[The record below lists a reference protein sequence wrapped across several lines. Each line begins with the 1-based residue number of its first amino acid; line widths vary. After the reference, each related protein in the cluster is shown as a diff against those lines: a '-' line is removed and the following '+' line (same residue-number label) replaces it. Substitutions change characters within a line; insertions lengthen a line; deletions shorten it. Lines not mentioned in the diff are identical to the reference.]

1 MRRIPATIVT
11 GFLGAG
17 KTSLVRHLLAT
28 ASGHR
33 LAIIVNEFGELGID
47 RELLLGCGDATCR
60 DDDILELANGC
71 LCCTVADDFLP
82 TLSRLVDRA
91 EPPGHIVIETSGL
104 ALPKP
109 LVQAFAWPEIRT
121 RTTVDGVVTIIDAA
135 AAAEGRFASD
145 PAAVARQRAADP
157 AIDHDNPL
165 EEVFTDQLACADLVI
180 LNKTDLVAPDRLAEL
195 RREIEARLRPGVKLI
210 AAEQGRVAAAVALG
224 LAAAAED
231 DLAAR
236 PSLHE
241 LEGEHDHDDF
251 ESFVVDG
258 GPVPDLAIFRGQ
270 LAAVIRAHDVL
281 RVKGFVDVPG
291 RDRRQI
297 VQAVGD
303 RVQQHFD
310 RPWLPGEDRTT
321 RLVVIG
327 KRGLDRAAIAA
338 GLGAAPVALEAP
350 VVLED

>member
-33 LAIIVNEFGELGID
+33 LAIVVNEFGELGID
-47 RELLLGCGDATCR
+47 RELLLGCGDAVCGE
-60 DDDILELANGC
+60 DDIVELANGC

-224 LAAAAED
+224 LAARAED

-251 ESFVVDG
+251 ESFVVDS
-258 GPVPDLAIFRGQ
+258 GPVADIAAFRAR

-291 RDRRQI
+291 RDRRQ
-297 VQAVGD
+297 VLQAVGD

-310 RPWLPGEDRTT
+310 RPWLAGETRAT

-327 KRGLDRAAIAA
+327 KRGLDRAAIVA
-338 GLGAAPVALEAP
+338 GLGASPALAGG
-350 VVLED
+350 

>member
-1 MRRIPATIVT
+1 MRRIPTTIVT

-17 KTSLVRHLLAT
+17 KTSLVRHLLGA

-47 RELLLGCGDATCR
+47 RELLLGCGDEACR
-60 DDDILELANGC
+60 DDDIVELANGC

-91 EPPGHIVIETSGL
+91 DPPGHIIVETSGL

-121 RTTVDGVVTIIDAA
+121 RLTVDGVVTVIDAA

-145 PAAVARQRAADP
+145 PEALARQREADP

-165 EEVFTDQLACADLVI
+165 EEVFGDQLACADLVI
-180 LNKTDLVAPDRLAEL
+180 LNKTDLVPPVSLAAL
-195 RREIEARLRPGVKLI
+195 GRDIEARLRPGVKLVGAI
-210 AAEQGRVAAAVALG
+210 AGRVAPAVALG
-224 LAAAAED
+224 LAASAED

-236 PSLHE
+236 PSCHD
-241 LEGEHDHDDF
+241 LEAEHDHDDF
-251 ESFVVDG
+251 DSFVVER
-258 GPVPDLAIFRGQ
+258 GPVADAALFRTR
-270 LAAVIRAHDVL
+270 LAALIRAHDVL
-281 RVKGFVDVPG
+281 RVKGFLDVPG
-291 RDRRQI
+291 RDRRQV

-303 RVQQHFD
+303 RIDQHFD
-310 RPWLPGEDRTT
+310 RPWLPGESRAT

-327 KRGLDRAAIAA
+327 RKGIDRAAIRLA
-338 GLGAAPVALEAP
+338 LG
-350 VVLED
+350 VV

>member
-47 RELLLGCGDATCR
+47 RELLLGCGDAACGE
-60 DDDILELANGC
+60 DDIVELANGC

-82 TLSRLVDRA
+82 TLSRLIDRA

-121 RTTVDGVVTIIDAA
+121 RTTVDGVVTVIDAA
-135 AAAEGRFASD
+135 AAAAGRFASD
-145 PAAVARQRAADP
+145 PEAVARQRAADP

-180 LNKTDLVAPDRLAEL
+180 LNKTDLLDPGQLAALCREL
-195 RREIEARLRPGVKLI
+195 EARLRPGVKLI
-210 AAEQGRVAAAVALG
+210 AAEQGRVAPAVALG

-251 ESFVVDG
+251 ESFVVDS
-258 GPVPDLAIFRGQ
+258 GPVADIAAFRAR

-291 RDRRQI
+291 RDRRQV

-310 RPWLPGEDRTT
+310 RPWLAGETRAT

-327 KRGLDRAAIAA
+327 KRGLDRTAIAA
-338 GLGAAPVALEAP
+338 GLGAASPALE
-350 VVLED
+350 D

>member
-17 KTSLVRHLLAT
+17 KTSLVRHLLA
-28 ASGHR
+28 AAAGHR

-47 RELLLGCGDATCR
+47 RELLLGCGDEACR
-60 DDDILELANGC
+60 DDDIVELANGC

-82 TLSRLVDRA
+82 TLSRLIDRS

-121 RTTVDGVVTIIDAA
+121 RITVDGVVTVIDAA
-135 AAAEGRFASD
+135 AMAEGRFADD
-145 PAAVARQRAADP
+145 PDAVARQRAADP
-157 AIDHDNPL
+157 SIAHDNPL
-165 EEVFTDQLACADLVI
+165 EEVFSDQLACADLVI
-180 LNKTDLVAPDRLAEL
+180 LNKTDLLGHDRLAIL
-195 RREIEARLRPGVKLI
+195 RSEIETRLRPGVKLV
-210 AAEQGRVAAAVALG
+210 AAEQGRVAPAVALG
-224 LAAAAED
+224 LAAAAEN

-236 PSLHE
+236 PSIHE

-251 ESFVVDG
+251 DSFVVSA
-258 GPVPDLAIFRGQ
+258 GPVADLAGFRDRLG
-270 LAAVIRAHDVL
+270 AVIRALDVL

-291 RDRRQI
+291 RDRRQV

-310 RPWLPGEDRTT
+310 RPWLPDGDRAT

-327 KRGLDRAAIAA
+327 KKGLDRVAITTA
-338 GLGAAPVALEAP
+338 LGG
-350 VVLED
+350 

>member
-1 MRRIPATIVT
+1 VRRIPTTIVT

-17 KTSLVRHLLAT
+17 KTSLVRHLLAA

-47 RELLLGCGDATCR
+47 RELLLGCGDAACV
-60 DDDILELANGC
+60 DEDIVELANGC

-82 TLSRLVDRA
+82 TLSRLIDRA
-91 EPPGHIVIETSGL
+91 APPDHIVVETSGL

-121 RTTVDGVVTIIDAA
+121 RLTVDGVVTVIDAA
-135 AAAEGRFASD
+135 AAAAGRFATD
-145 PAAVARQRAADP
+145 PEAVARQRAADP

-165 EEVFTDQLACADLVI
+165 EEVFGDQLACADLVI
-180 LNKTDLVAPDRLAEL
+180 LNKTDLVAPDRLAAL
-195 RREIEARLRPGVKLI
+195 RREIETRLRPGVKLVD
-210 AAEQGRVAAAVALG
+210 AEQGRVAPAVALG

-236 PSLHE
+236 PSCHDFE
-241 LEGEHDHDDF
+241 AEHDHDDF
-251 ESFVVDG
+251 ASFVVER
-258 GPVPDLAIFRGQ
+258 GPVADAALFRAR
-270 LAAVIRAHDVL
+270 LTALIRAHDVL
-281 RVKGFVDVPG
+281 RIKGFLDVPG
-291 RDRRQI
+291 RDRRQV

-303 RVQQHFD
+303 RIEQHFD
-310 RPWLPGEDRTT
+310 RPWLPGESRAS

-327 KRGLDRAAIAA
+327 RKGIDRVAIRAALAA
-338 GLGAAPVALEAP
+338 EG
-350 VVLED
+350 

>member
-28 ASGHR
+28 GAGHR

-47 RELLLGCGDATCR
+47 RDLLLGCGDAACTE
-60 DDDILELANGC
+60 DDILELANGC

-82 TLSRLVDRA
+82 TLSRLIDRA

-121 RTTVDGVVTIIDAA
+121 RMTVDGVVTVIDAA

-145 PAAVARQRAADP
+145 PDAVARQRAADP
-157 AIDHDNPL
+157 AVDHDNPL
-165 EEVFTDQLACADLVI
+165 EEVFTDQLACADLVV
-180 LNKTDLVAPDRLAEL
+180 LNKTDLVAPERLAAL

-210 AAEQGRVAAAVALG
+210 AAEQGRVAAPVALG

-231 DLAAR
+231 DLVAR

-241 LEGEHDHDDF
+241 IEGEHDHDDF
-251 ESFVVDG
+251 ESFVVNT
-258 GPVPDLAIFRGQ
+258 GPVADLAEFRTRLG
-270 LAAVIRAHDVL
+270 AVIRDHDVL

-291 RDRRQI
+291 RDRRQV

-310 RPWLPGEDRTT
+310 RPWLAGEARAT

-327 KRGLDRAAIAA
+327 KKGLDRGGIAA
-338 GLGAAPVALEAP
+338 GLGGAPAAL
-350 VVLED
+350 DD

>member
-17 KTSLVRHLLAT
+17 KTSLLRHLLT
-28 ASGHR
+28 AAAGHR

-47 RELLLGCGDATCR
+47 RELLLGCGDEACR
-60 DDDILELANGC
+60 EDDIVELANGC
-71 LCCTVADDFLP
+71 LCCTVAGDFLP
-82 TLSRLVDRA
+82 TLSRLMDRP

-109 LVQAFAWPEIRT
+109 LVQAFAWPEVRI

-135 AAAEGRFASD
+135 AAAEGRFADD
-145 PAAVARQRAADP
+145 PEAVARQRAADP
-157 AIDHDNPL
+157 SIAHDNPL

-180 LNKTDLVAPDRLAEL
+180 LNKTDLVDPDRLAAL
-195 RREIEARLRPGVKLI
+195 RRDIEMRLRPGVKLI
-210 AAEQGRVAAAVALG
+210 AAEQGRVAPAVALG
-224 LAAAAED
+224 LAAAAEN

-236 PSLHE
+236 PSVHE

-251 ESFVVDG
+251 DSFVVG
-258 GPVPDLAIFRGQ
+258 AGPVADFAEFRDRLG
-270 LAAVIRAHDVL
+270 AVIRAHDVL

-297 VQAVGD
+297 IQAVGD

-310 RPWLPGEDRTT
+310 RPWLPNEDRAT

-327 KRGLDRAAIAA
+327 KKGLDREAITTA
-338 GLGAAPVALEAP
+338 LGG
-350 VVLED
+350 

>member
-17 KTSLVRHLLAT
+17 KTSLVRHLLAR
-28 ASGHR
+28 AAGHR
-33 LAIIVNEFGELGID
+33 LAVIVNEFGELGID
-47 RELLLGCGDATCR
+47 RELLLGCGDAVCA
-60 DDDILELANGC
+60 DDDIVELANGC

-82 TLSRLVDRA
+82 TLEKLIGRA
-91 EPPGHIVIETSGL
+91 DPPGHIVVETSGL

-121 RTTVDGVVTIIDAA
+121 RLTVDGVVAVIDAA
-135 AAAEGRFASD
+135 AAAERRFAAD
-145 PAAVARQRAADP
+145 PAAVAQQRAADP
-157 AIDHDNPL
+157 SIDHDNPL

-180 LNKTDLVAPDRLAEL
+180 LNKTDLLDPPRLDAL
-195 RREIEARLRPGVKLI
+195 RGEIAARLRPGVKLVD
-210 AAEQGRVAAAVALG
+210 AAHGRVAPAVALG

-231 DLAAR
+231 DLAGR

-251 ESFVVDG
+251 ESFVVE
-258 GPVPDLAIFRGQ
+258 RGAAADPARFAAC
-270 LAAVIRAHDVL
+270 LTAVIRAHDVL
-281 RVKGFVDVPG
+281 RVKGFLEVPG
-291 RDRRQI
+291 RDRRQV

-303 RVQQHFD
+303 RIEWHFD
-310 RPWLPGEDRTT
+310 RAWLPGERRAS

-327 KRGLDRAAIAA
+327 RKGLDRAAIAEA
-338 GLGAAPVALEAP
+338 LGAAFGRVG
-350 VVLED
+350 

>member
-11 GFLGAG
+11 DFLGAG
-17 KTSLVRHLLAT
+17 KTSLVRHLLAH
-28 ASGHR
+28 AAGHR
-33 LAIIVNEFGELGID
+33 LAIVVNEFGELGID
-47 RELLLGCGDATCR
+47 RELLLGCGDAACGE
-60 DDDILELANGC
+60 DDIVELANGC

-82 TLSRLVDRA
+82 TLSRLIDRP

-121 RTTVDGVVTIIDAA
+121 RTTVDGVVTVIDAA
-135 AAAEGRFASD
+135 AAAAGRFASD
-145 PAAVARQRAADP
+145 PEAVARQRAADP

-180 LNKTDLVAPDRLAEL
+180 LNKTDLLDPGQLAEL
-195 RREIEARLRPGVKLI
+195 CRELEARLRPGVKLI
-210 AAEQGRVAAAVALG
+210 AAEQGRVAPAVALG

-251 ESFVVDG
+251 ESFVVDS
-258 GPVPDLAIFRGQ
+258 GPVADIAAFRAR

-291 RDRRQI
+291 RDRRQV
-297 VQAVGD
+297 VQAVGY

-310 RPWLPGEDRTT
+310 RPWLAGETRAT

-327 KRGLDRAAIAA
+327 KRGLDRTAIAA
-338 GLGAAPVALEAP
+338 GLGAAPALAGG
-350 VVLED
+350 